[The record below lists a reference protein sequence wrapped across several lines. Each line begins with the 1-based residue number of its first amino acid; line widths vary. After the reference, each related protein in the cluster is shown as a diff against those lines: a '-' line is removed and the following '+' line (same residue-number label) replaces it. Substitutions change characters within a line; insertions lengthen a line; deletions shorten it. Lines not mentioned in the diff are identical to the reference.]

1 MEVHAHTH
9 TPRKNW
15 SHYFW
20 EFFMLFLA
28 VTLGFFVENQREH
41 LIEHKREKQ
50 YIRSLIRD
58 VSTDIKH
65 IDGWTQ
71 QYLLLE
77 KNCDSILLYFPENN
91 SFSKDWS
98 RNLFAVLHG
107 FPDFIYTDQTMQQ
120 LRNAGGLRL
129 IRNPD
134 ARDSIAAYDA
144 AVKDIL
150 IEETINDNYFGRIT
164 NLTNDEL
171 SYRKLSEARNVR
183 QDSFSANTVYWI
195 KYNPDSMEKLFNQ
208 VYKYRDEI
216 DDFIIY
222 MDALKAKGENLIGF
236 LKKEYH
242 IN

>member
-1 MEVHAHTH
+1 
-9 TPRKNW
+9 
-15 SHYFW
+15 
-20 EFFMLFLA
+20 
-28 VTLGFFVENQREH
+28 
-41 LIEHKREKQ
+41 
-50 YIRSLIRD
+50 
-58 VSTDIKH
+58 
-65 IDGWTQ
+65 
-71 QYLLLE
+71 
-77 KNCDSILLYFPENN
+77 
-91 SFSKDWS
+91 
-98 RNLFAVLHG
+98 
-107 FPDFIYTDQTMQQ
+107 MQQ